1 MRRVLGTIAALLAM
15 ISILLTVIFTVSFS
29 RGFYRYEYRKGNQ
42 AEKIGMSDEG
52 LMDATVTLLDYL
64 EDRRDD
70 IVVVTDVMGTER
82 EVFDTRET
90 LHMVDVKNLFQ
101 NAKTARNLM
110 ACVSLAILILLF
122 FINRERYFTCL
133 HDGWNSASLL
143 MALFVA
149 FVVIWCI
156 ADFNGF
162 WMQFHYIFFDND
174 LFLLDPNVS
183 IMINMFPES
192 FFFDIVI
199 LIIMLFAAIFAA
211 ISGFLAFMKKKE
223 SAV

>member
-90 LHMVDVKNLFQ
+90 LHMVDVKN
-101 NAKTARNLM
+101 
-110 ACVSLAILILLF
+110 
-122 FINRERYFTCL
+122 
-133 HDGWNSASLL
+133 
-143 MALFVA
+143 
-149 FVVIWCI
+149 
-156 ADFNGF
+156 
-162 WMQFHYIFFDND
+162 
-174 LFLLDPNVS
+174 
-183 IMINMFPES
+183 
-192 FFFDIVI
+192 
-199 LIIMLFAAIFAA
+199 
-211 ISGFLAFMKKKE
+211 
-223 SAV
+223 